1 MYIIVISV
9 FLVIIILFWE
19 TIMTLVKTMTH
30 SNLQNGY
37 LWFFSLLIINVIII
51 SIILGYYYYLT
62 NQTGDIGIPGIT
74 GFPGQSGEKC
84 LFTSPNGNCAN

>member
-1 MYIIVISV
+1 VIVLAV

-19 TIMTLVKTMTH
+19 TIITLVKTISN

-37 LWFFSLLIINVIII
+37 LWFFSLLIINVILI

-62 NQTGDIGIPGIT
+62 NNSGAVGVPGQT
-74 GFPGQSGEKC
+74 GFPGQPGDQC
-84 LFTSPNGNCAN
+84 YFTNPNGGCAS